1 MELTTALFSLS
12 AAQIVAIATTFFCA
26 FVVAFGLCSQDS
38 DAEPTRDAEEE
49 DVENEVDQDDEFDE
63 DDPFDFKVSRDA
75 LEEYQTYLNESKE
88 RLAAL
93 DKKLKDATENGD
105 ARKELLEEKISIQ
118 LGLAAHAQE
127 SGAETE
133 AFDNYEKAFADY
145 DAYLASG
152 GDLQNLLKKVA
163 AGRLSYAVA
172 LYENGDNENADK
184 EYVRARKENEELAQ
198 LGDREARVDMLGID
212 LNRASILFA
221 DGDRKSSFE
230 LLDETIAELKK
241 LVEDPD
247 YLRYEVPPCLAK
259 AYLSKGW
266 SLRSTLDE
274 DDDLE
279 RPEAVEASEAY
290 ENAIK
295 VYRTLVED
303 GGETQY
309 RRELADALVES
320 LSVKPQHSQEDL
332 EDAAFRLKEAGDAYQ
347 KCVILGEN
355 DACVDFFEVSLER
368 AKILMK
374 LERNEGAFKLYDS
387 IIDAFDNLEDSDE
400 LPILEGLAVA
410 YQNRAKL
417 RNAKEREDFKKNFD
431 DLSKAIELQVKIA
444 NDLVATL
451 AEDEG
456 GCCGGHGHEH
466 DHEGGCCGGHGHGHD
481 HEGCC
486 CGGHG
491 HEHDHEGCCCG
502 REHGVGSA
510 ERQFFIKHWVADNYA
525 ALMECLFERA
535 RVRLELNDRDGALG
549 DCMLAEDIS
558 DQYRSV
564 LREGEELDDEPLE
577 QIRSLKRAF

>member
-1 MELTTALFSLS
+1 MATTTLALSQF
-12 AAQIVAIATTFFCA
+12 VWIATTFGALFAAFGFCA
-26 FVVAFGLCSQDS
+26 VANGAFDDGND
-38 DAEPTRDAEEE
+38 DE
-49 DVENEVDQDDEFDE
+49 DNDDEEFDE
-63 DDPFDFKVSRDA
+63 ENPFNLNVSREMI
-75 LEEYQTYLNESKE
+75 EEYEEFMRESTKRIEELNEKLEKTSDRAARAE
-88 RLAAL
+88 LYEELVATLLRLAA
-93 DKKLKDATENGD
+93 
-105 ARKELLEEKISIQ
+105 S
-118 LGLAAHAQE
+118 AQE
-127 SGAETE
+127 SGDESE

-145 DAYLASG
+145 DAYLAAG
-152 GDLQNLLKKVA
+152 GDSQDLLKKIA

-221 DGDRKSSFE
+221 DGDRKNAFE

-266 SLRSTLDE
+266 MLRSTLD

-279 RPEAVEASEAY
+279 RPETVEASEAY
-290 ENAIK
+290 ENAIN
-295 VYRTLVED
+295 VYRALVED

-347 KCVILGEN
+347 KCVILGET

-417 RNAKEREDFKKNFD
+417 RKAEEKIGFKKNFD

-451 AEDEG
+451 GEDEG
-456 GCCGGHGHEH
+456 KEECRCGHDHGHDHECCCGGHGHDH
-466 DHEGGCCGGHGHGHD
+466 DHEGGCCGGHDHGHD
-481 HEGCC
+481 HECC

-491 HEHDHEGCCCG
+491 HGHEGCCCG
-502 REHGVGSA
+502 HEHGVGSA